1 MTINLM
7 LPHRAVIRRAT
18 TDWSSGSPE
27 FSWQDIAKDVPCL
40 FSPREWEQTYADTF
54 AEQSKAKGT
63 VYVEPDCNI
72 APDDIVKI
80 DGLGTFKV
88 GHDGGAMFDYLGN
101 VHHLEY
107 SAMQV
112 K

>member
-1 MTINLM
+1 MSINLM
-7 LPHRAVIRRAT
+7 LPHRATIRRAT

-27 FSWQDIAKDVPCL
+27 FSWQDVAKDIPCL

-63 VYVEPDCNI
+63 LYFEPDCDI

-88 GHDGGAMFDYLGN
+88 GHDGGMQYTFTGEP
-101 VHHLEY
+101 HHIERPV
-107 SAMQV
+107 SQV